1 MIMELLQDVDKVLQT
16 CRESIKKQNKANDQV
31 HGYIYGI
38 QQTIGSF
45 MKANKELNQE
55 LVTIHE
61 HQQRLFN
68 HFIGLGILSPM
79 ENETVYS
86 YAERIIH
93 LIHTQ
98 NKHHKKQTKDCQEL
112 LEEHGVLLFQS
123 EDLFEGIR
131 TLIEGMK
138 EKESPKQN
146 LDHLT
151 SPGQWREFLN
161 RFKGGQDPKPTATKV
176 DGDPKPEFDEEKCK
190 LEAEMNCIKSLVNLG
205 MEYSQAEQSLQ
216 NIKTAIRITNAWK
229 DAARQNGLPKYQSTT
244 PRSHA

>member
-1 MIMELLQDVDKVLQT
+1 MIMELLQDVDKALQT
-16 CRESIKKQNKANDQV
+16 CRESIKKQNKVNDQV
-31 HGYIYGI
+31 HGYVYGI

-55 LVTIHE
+55 LVSIHE

-79 ENETVYS
+79 ENETVYG

-98 NKHHKKQTKDCQEL
+98 NKYHKKQTKDCQEL

-131 TLIEGMK
+131 TLIEGFK
-138 EKESPKQN
+138 EKENPKQN
-146 LDHLT
+146 
-151 SPGQWREFLN
+151 
-161 RFKGGQDPKPTATKV
+161 TKKE
-176 DGDPKPEFDEEKCK
+176 DARPEFDEEKNK
-190 LEAEMNCIKSLVNLG
+190 LHSEMQLIKLMVNLG
-205 MEYSQAEQSLQ
+205 MEYSKAEQWLQ
-216 NIKTAIRITNAWK
+216 TIKAAIRI
-229 DAARQNGLPKYQSTT
+229 PKYFPNSPPNLSSNSQPT
-244 PRSHA
+244 PATSHA